1 MNKAQ
6 GDGARNGCKGGRN
19 PAPVRMQ
26 ENRHGLETHFSTPL
40 GHPKLSF
47 VGECLQ
53 TDWCCREVHHPGYGN
68 PARLDDQSRNC
79 PQVWIPCLLYQIA
92 FNACTK
98 GLGHHVAYHQRGE
111 RSEERRNEDDH
122 FPGVASTLVVTNVVW
137 SKCQLARAYPAH
149 TVNLISIR

>member
-1 MNKAQ
+1 MNKLQTATEVDDPHPRTTPLISDLEAKHCSWCKSLCVIKVSLLQMNKAQ

-26 ENRHGLETHFSTPL
+26 ENRHGLETHFSNPP
-40 GHPKLSF
+40 GAPKVEL

-79 PQVWIPCLLYQIA
+79 PQVWIPCLLVS
-92 FNACTK
+92 NC
-98 GLGHHVAYHQRGE
+98 LQRMYEGSGPSCSVSPK
-111 RSEERRNEDDH
+111 R
-122 FPGVASTLVVTNVVW
+122 
-137 SKCQLARAYPAH
+137 
-149 TVNLISIR
+149 